1 MRAAHAHYR
10 PWPFHCGPTPA
21 SGRCEHVLAGHT
33 SKVEAVAVS
42 ADGARAVTGSGDA
55 RVWDLASGRCEHVL
69 AGHTSWVRAVAVSA
83 DGARAVTGS
92 FDRDARVW
100 DLASGRCEHV
110 LKGHTDAVAAV
121 AVSADGARAVTGSDD
136 GTVRLWDLDSGQQI
150 DRWDA
155 EKGVTSI
162 GGSQHLLRV
171 VAGDAAGQVHIL
183 DLGGG
188 VAGAAG
194 AAPDSGQTSAR
205 DRSGRRRRRS
215 PAEILGFRRQST

>member
-42 ADGARAVTGSGDA
+42 ADGARAVTGSG
-55 RVWDLASGRCEHVL
+55 
-69 AGHTSWVRAVAVSA
+69 
-83 DGARAVTGS
+83 
-92 FDRDARVW
+92 DARVW